1 MILTF
6 YHFYLKCDVTTSVVE
21 PHHGDAD
28 PDSTYHPEADPDAD
42 PYSQLLVD
50 ADPDPTFTQMRI
62 RIRIQKKLKPLKQ
75 C

>member
-6 YHFYLKCDVTTSVVE
+6 YHLYLKCDVTTSVVD

-42 PYSQLLVD
+42 PYSQLLGGSGSDFHPD
-50 ADPDPTFTQMRI
+50 AYPDPEKAQTLETV
-62 RIRIQKKLKPLKQ
+62 LK
-75 C
+75 